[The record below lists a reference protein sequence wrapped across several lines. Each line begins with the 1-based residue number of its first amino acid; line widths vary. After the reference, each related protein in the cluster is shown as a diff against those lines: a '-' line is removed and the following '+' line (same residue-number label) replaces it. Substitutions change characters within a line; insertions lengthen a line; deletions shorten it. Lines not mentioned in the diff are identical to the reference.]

1 MTPSSNFSAHFPN
14 YQPFNNVQHPDWNTI
29 DTRTPKILVSRDR
42 LNMEELDTIAT
53 QKSWAQGSL
62 QKPFTSIVTLYMHE
76 QLSLDQAVR
85 EITNVIKNI
94 YYADGDVDSYLL
106 DLWLTTLHTSKKL
119 PRPTSTPPDQPT
131 PSQSRLLTLLETLR
145 RQTNPIPRPHLDS
158 QNPIPDDPFAT
169 PTRSAT
175 SSCTQLVD
183 DLESVTGLGQQG
195 VHREEEEQQQQFN
208 THSYNPNY
216 TYNDGYGYR
225 YNDHDYDRYPP
236 GGGGR
241 ARTGKGKQKRIIWS
255 QLPRFL
261 DGVRIA
267 LHDEPGRPSTG
278 FTELEVRAWED
289 LVAFLALCAR
299 HQIVPDPVP
308 GSGSGSE
315 DFGSTAAERNGNGNG
330 MDQEGEGT
338 GSGLD
343 AVAVRML
350 KGALEQEQQAA
361 EEEAQRK
368 ETAQITEAVKLNVY
382 VAAAALW
389 AVIMGEELWERQGQK
404 VESPVGLS
412 LEPVPQV
419 PAGKISKPRWRM
431 WIDRFQFMSLRE
443 DLRIS
448 TRELAAEAAA
458 VMLRVV

>member
-1 MTPSSNFSAHFPN
+1 
-14 YQPFNNVQHPDWNTI
+14 
-29 DTRTPKILVSRDR
+29 
-42 LNMEELDTIAT
+42 MEELDTIAT

-76 QLSLDQAVR
+76 QLSLEQAVR

-119 PRPTSTPPDQPT
+119 PRPTTTPPDQPT
-131 PSQSRLLTLLETLR
+131 PLQSRLLTLLETLR

-175 SSCTQLVD
+175 SSRTQLVED
-183 DLESVTGLGQQG
+183 SEAVVGLGQGDVGRQ
-195 VHREEEEQQQQFN
+195 EQQFD
-208 THSYNPNY
+208 NY
-216 TYNDGYGYR
+216 TSPYNNNNNYGYGYGYGYR
-225 YNDHDYDRYPP
+225 YNDNDNDSDRYPP
-236 GGGGR
+236 GERGGG
-241 ARTGKGKQKRIIWS
+241 TGNRNGKQKRIIWS

-278 FTELEVRAWED
+278 FAELEVRAWED

-315 DFGSTAAERNGNGNG
+315 DFGSAAEGRNVNGDRNGNGNG

-338 GSGLD
+338 GGLD

-350 KGALEQEQQAA
+350 KGALEDHQHHNHEGTTSKILNKIKKPHKKQDQQAA
-361 EEEAQRK
+361 EEEAVRK
-368 ETAQITEAVKLNVY
+368 ESAQITEAVKLNVY